1 MNKLKGEINWRLIFL
16 YFFTII
22 FALIILSQIFVI
34 QQFKDSFSQ
43 NQPEFVTVEAPRGN
57 IFSDNGNLLAISM
70 PLYDVRIDFMVIDK
84 ILFNGNV
91 SHLARKISQLFGD
104 KTELEYESELVS
116 AKKENKR
123 FYLLKKEVT
132 YNQVKQLKLFPIFE
146 KGRNKGGLICER
158 KENREKP
165 FKLLAERTIGYER
178 KDIKPIGIEGAYNQ
192 ILKGENGKKLVQRIS
207 KNRYLSLGS
216 NSDILPKP
224 GEDVISTIDIDIQ
237 DVTEQSL
244 RTALDRHKAHH
255 GCVVVMEV
263 KTGEIKAIAN
273 LIRTKD
279 GVFYE
284 NYNYAIGERSE
295 PGSTF
300 KLVSVLAG
308 LEDGFF
314 RLSDSVDTENGV
326 HQFYDRTMIDSK
338 KGGYGKIS
346 ISEAFVFSSN
356 VAISKVIDNA
366 YSKYPEKFIDQ
377 LYKFQLNTPLNI
389 EIPTPENPKIK
400 TPKSSNW
407 SGTTL
412 PWMSIGYEVSLTPL
426 HMLTFYNA
434 IANKG
439 RMVKPIF
446 VSGLERNG
454 ELIEKKTTKVIN
466 PSICAKTNIE
476 KLIPLL
482 VQVVERG
489 TAKNIRNN
497 QYSIAG
503 KTGTCQINYWKR
515 KEGEPKSYQ
524 ASFVGFF
531 PANNPKYSCIVVIN
545 DPKENG
551 NYGGTVAAPVFKE
564 IADKVFASDIDL
576 LEVITPD
583 KLTSLPYIKNGNNYD
598 TQTVLNNLDIA
609 FRADKANWII
619 ARSTSE
625 GNIELEI
632 RKIEKDLR
640 DGFIPNLSGMGI
652 QDVLYL
658 LENSSLQVVFSGNG
672 SVKSQSMKKGVQFK
686 NGSKIVLE
694 LS

>member
-273 LIRTKD
+273 LIRTKE

-338 KGGYGKIS
+338 KGGYGKIP

-446 VSGLERNG
+446 VSALERNG

-598 TQTVLNNLDIA
+598 TQAVLNNLDIA

>member
-22 FALIILSQIFVI
+22 FALIILSQVFVI

-178 KDIKPIGIEGAYNQ
+178 KGIKPIGIEGAYNQ

-273 LIRTKD
+273 LIRTKE

-300 KLVSVLAG
+300 KLVSDLAG

-356 VAISKVIDNA
+356 
-366 YSKYPEKFIDQ
+366 
-377 LYKFQLNTPLNI
+377 
-389 EIPTPENPKIK
+389 
-400 TPKSSNW
+400 
-407 SGTTL
+407 
-412 PWMSIGYEVSLTPL
+412 
-426 HMLTFYNA
+426 
-434 IANKG
+434 
-439 RMVKPIF
+439 
-446 VSGLERNG
+446 
-454 ELIEKKTTKVIN
+454 
-466 PSICAKTNIE
+466 
-476 KLIPLL
+476 
-482 VQVVERG
+482 
-489 TAKNIRNN
+489 
-497 QYSIAG
+497 
-503 KTGTCQINYWKR
+503 
-515 KEGEPKSYQ
+515 
-524 ASFVGFF
+524 
-531 PANNPKYSCIVVIN
+531 
-545 DPKENG
+545 
-551 NYGGTVAAPVFKE
+551 
-564 IADKVFASDIDL
+564 
-576 LEVITPD
+576 
-583 KLTSLPYIKNGNNYD
+583 
-598 TQTVLNNLDIA
+598 
-609 FRADKANWII
+609 
-619 ARSTSE
+619 
-625 GNIELEI
+625 
-632 RKIEKDLR
+632 
-640 DGFIPNLSGMGI
+640 
-652 QDVLYL
+652 
-658 LENSSLQVVFSGNG
+658 
-672 SVKSQSMKKGVQFK
+672 
-686 NGSKIVLE
+686 
-694 LS
+694 

>member
-273 LIRTKD
+273 LIRTKK

-377 LYKFQLNTPLNI
+377 LYRFQLNTPLNI

-446 VSGLERNG
+446 VSALERNG

>member
-377 LYKFQLNTPLNI
+377 LYKFQLNTSLNI

>member
-273 LIRTKD
+273 LIRTKK

-446 VSGLERNG
+446 VSALERNG

-598 TQTVLNNLDIA
+598 TQAVLNNLDIA

-619 ARSTSE
+619 A
-625 GNIELEI
+625 
-632 RKIEKDLR
+632 
-640 DGFIPNLSGMGI
+640 
-652 QDVLYL
+652 
-658 LENSSLQVVFSGNG
+658 
-672 SVKSQSMKKGVQFK
+672 
-686 NGSKIVLE
+686 
-694 LS
+694 